1 MSVLITMEKNKE
13 AWRLTMATHFRN
25 GVWEGLAGEV
35 AFEQSPE

>member
-13 AWRLTMATHFRN
+13 AWRLIMATLFRN
-25 GVWEGLAGEV
+25 GVWEGLIEEV